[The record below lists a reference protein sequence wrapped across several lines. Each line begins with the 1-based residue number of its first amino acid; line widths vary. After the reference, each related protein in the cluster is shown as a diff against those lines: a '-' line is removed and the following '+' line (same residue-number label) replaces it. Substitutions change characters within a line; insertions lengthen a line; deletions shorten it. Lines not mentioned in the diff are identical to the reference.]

1 LFLPRD
7 ASRFSSFETAP
18 LVRSSP
24 GLGYNQDTA
33 LLARDIWVDAYNA
46 VRGDE
51 ALRPLVKNY
60 EELYNS
66 GTNGRIFGSRRS
78 SRAQKEPMSD
88 GDEYPSPSEEHFA
101 RLGQEY
107 LELAK
112 RETANQGIVSSAVQ
126 FIQKTK
132 DAVGIALASS
142 PPASLAWTGICTIVL
157 PVGSWSFYC
166 HPAMPSR

>member
-1 LFLPRD
+1 M
-7 ASRFSSFETAP
+7 
-18 LVRSSP
+18 RSSP
-24 GLGYNQDTA
+24 GLAYNQETA
-33 LLARDIWVDAYNA
+33 LVARDIWEDAYNA
-46 VRGDE
+46 IKGDE

-60 EELYNS
+60 EELYS
-66 GTNGRIFGSRRS
+66 TATNGSIFGSRRS
-78 SRAQKEPMSD
+78 SRVQKDPVSD
-88 GDEYPSPSEEHFA
+88 DEDHCSPSEDHFA

-112 RETANQGIVSSAVQ
+112 RDAANQGVVSSAVQ

-157 PVGSWSFYC
+157 PVGPRRSLSPC
-166 HPAMPSR
+166 HAIMLT